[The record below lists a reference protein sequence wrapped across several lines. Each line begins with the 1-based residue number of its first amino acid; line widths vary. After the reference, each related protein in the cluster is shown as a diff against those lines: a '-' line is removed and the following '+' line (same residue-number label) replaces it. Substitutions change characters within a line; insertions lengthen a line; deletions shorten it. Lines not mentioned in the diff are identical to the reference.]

1 MRAQLIYNPRA
12 GPIAVPHEMRDIKV
26 YLEQHGWS
34 VALQE
39 TQAPLEATKVAREA
53 AEQGAAGV
61 GAVGGDGTV
70 NEVAR
75 GLVDTDAALGVLPVG
90 TTNVWALQMHIPALN
105 PVGMNSTLAR
115 LTSDLEERIDHRVP
129 LSHYRTV
136 LRNAADVLL
145 HGKTVSVD
153 VGGANERPF
162 LLWCGVGLDAAVT
175 ESVPPQQKKALGPLA
190 FVSTTINK
198 LRDYKSAAVTL
209 TLDGTVKRVRTSLV
223 VASNI
228 QLYGGF
234 LPLGARAY
242 VNDGKLD
249 VCVFHGEGI
258 LDYLQ
263 HVFKVAAR
271 THVEDPEIDY
281 YQVREVNVE
290 SSTPLPVHVDD
301 EPFAV
306 TPVSI
311 TVRARALRVIVPQNV
326 PEELFV

>member
-1 MRAQLIYNPRA
+1 MRALLIYNPRA

-34 VALQE
+34 ATLQE
-39 TQAPLEATKVAREA
+39 THAPLEASELAREA
-53 AEQGAAGV
+53 AEQGADV
-61 GAVGGDGTV
+61 VVAVGGDGTV

-75 GLVDTDAALGVLPVG
+75 GLVGTDTALGVLPVG
-90 TTNVWALQMHIPALN
+90 TTNVWALQMRIPALN

-153 VGGANERPF
+153 VGVANERPF

-175 ESVPPQQKKALGPLA
+175 ESVPPKQKKALGPLA
-190 FVSTTINK
+190 FVGMTLNK

-209 TLDGTVKRVRTSLV
+209 TLDGTVRRVHTSLV

-271 THVEDPEIDY
+271 THVEDSEIDY
-281 YQVREVNVE
+281 YQARQVTVE
-290 SSTPLPVHVDD
+290 SSAPLPVHVDD

-311 TVRARALRVIVPQNV
+311 GVLACALRVIVPQNV
-326 PEELFV
+326 PKELFV